1 MLDKPGKGVR
11 GSVVCEEMRREELW
25 RVILLQQEDMTLSKP
40 RRMAPLRILL
50 LSFLCQEDVLAEHL
64 RRVGFWFCTVLSGS
78 SAVALLV
85 PECYSRSWIELPL
98 PGHAH

>member
-1 MLDKPGKGVR
+1 VEASKPFVN
-11 GSVVCEEMRREELW
+11 SEEMRREELW

-78 SAVALLV
+78 SARGATG
-85 PECYSRSWIELPL
+85 SW
-98 PGHAH
+98 